1 MLIGGEK
8 IQIILKQVLLPDI
21 MKKKAVPKGAAFF
34 VDSEAIIIFRPEPVF
49 PFLL

>member
-1 MLIGGEK
+1 MKSMHLRQEIK
-8 IQIILKQVLLPDI
+8 FSLPDI